1 MGSSSS
7 SMSNS
12 RSRSTG
18 AAYTKKLYFDPEA
31 DSSEGRDYW
40 ITDAELRETLSEL
53 VDVTERIVEVR
64 YYKHP
69 LGAWQLTDH
78 LLHHAFIVFETNAW
92 WWSIEKNDEGVTIQR
107 SKDFDS
113 VCYRYRR
120 SKRKTSI
127 GKGVEMVKKASGS
140 TTVMEL
146 INHIWR
152 KNYLNQEYDALSY
165 NCQHFAD
172 LIYEFI

>member
-1 MGSSSS
+1 MGSSTSS
-7 SMSNS
+7 IPE
-12 RSRSTG
+12 SRSTG
-18 AAYTKKLYFDPEA
+18 AAYTKKLYFDPNA
-31 DSSEGRDYW
+31 DSPEGYDYS

-69 LGAWQLTDH
+69 LSSMQLTDGI
-78 LLHHAFIVFETNAW
+78 LHHAFIVFETNAW
-92 WWSIEKNDEGVTIQR
+92 WWSIEKNDEGVTMQR
-107 SKDFDS
+107 STDFDS
-113 VCYRYRR
+113 VCEKYRR
-120 SKRKTSI
+120 SDRQTSI
-127 GKGVEMVKKASGS
+127 GNGVEMVKKASGS

-146 INHIWR
+146 IDHLWEGD
-152 KNYLNQEYDALSY
+152 YLNQEYNFETY